1 MPADDNE
8 YIIQGLE
15 RALGEFRDI
24 IDEKFRSRDDRSALI
39 FKSMDSRVT
48 EAKQAAVA
56 AARGI
61 APRNPQPSPRTVLI
75 RSLVARLIATGLKR
89 GEPEQIAEELYKQP
103 RVVEAIRSPIE
114 WLRKAAT
121 NPAMTNV
128 SGWAAE
134 LANGGA
140 IYPGALAT
148 LSPASIY
155 AGLKQRGISISLS
168 GIGLRFPARATPGT
182 IPNLFIGEGQ
192 PLPVRQISL
201 VSGAVLSPHKAG
213 SLSLFTAE
221 LARSSTPSIESVL
234 RQTLA
239 EDIGTS
245 VDAILL
251 GNAAATATQPAGL
264 LNGITGLT
272 PSAAT
277 DLAQAAAAD
286 ISALA
291 AAISPAAS
299 SLTFLMNSAQAASLA
314 MLVPG
319 AGLLDILVSENVPAK
334 EVIAIDASDFASS
347 VDGGGIDVTN
357 DATAITRDDPAPVAT
372 GDSGA
377 GAITAAP
384 HQSLYQ
390 LDLVGIRILE
400 DVSWAMRRAGRVAFV
415 SAVKW

>member
-1 MPADDNE
+1 MEGISLALVEFGGKINE
-8 YIIQGLE
+8 RFQENEGKATLLY
-15 RALGEFRDI
+15 
-24 IDEKFRSRDDRSALI
+24 
-39 FKSMDSRVT
+39 KSMDRRIT
-48 EAKQAAVA
+48 EAKTASVAAV
-56 AARGI
+56 RGTHQGK
-61 APRNPQPSPRTVLI
+61 AQPSTRTILI
-75 RSLVARLIATGLKR
+75 RSLVARLISTALKR
-89 GEPEQIAEELYKQP
+89 GEAEGVAENIYGQG
-103 RVVEAIRSPIE
+103 RVVEAVRSPIE
-114 WLRKAAT
+114 WLRKAAV
-121 NPAMTNV
+121 NPAMTSV
-128 SGWAAE
+128 VGWAAE

-148 LSPASIY
+148 LAPASVY

-168 GIGLRFPARATPGT
+168 GTGLRFPARATPGT

-264 LNGITGLT
+264 LNGLT
-272 PSAAT
+272 ALTASTVT
-277 DLAQAAAAD
+277 DPAQAAAAD
-286 ISALA
+286 VSALA

-299 SLTFLMNSAQAASLA
+299 NLVFLMNSAQAASLA

-319 AGLLDILVSENVPAK
+319 AGLLDILISENVPAK

-357 DATAITRDDPAPVAT
+357 DATAITRDDPAPVAE

-384 HQSLYQ
+384 HQSLWQ
-390 LDLVGIRILE
+390 IDCVGIRVLE
-400 DVSWAMRRAGRVAFV
+400 DVSWAMRRAGRIAYTTG
-415 SAVKW
+415 VKW